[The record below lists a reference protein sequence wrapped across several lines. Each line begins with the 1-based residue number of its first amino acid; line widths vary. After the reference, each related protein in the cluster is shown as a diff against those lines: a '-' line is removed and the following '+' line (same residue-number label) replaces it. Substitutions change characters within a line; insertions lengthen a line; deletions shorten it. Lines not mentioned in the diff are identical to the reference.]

1 MEKVGPRKI
10 LRAPALRRGRE
21 IVPLSDRVK
30 LERVLGLTVTCNAAL
45 DCDPQTSIVSYPA
58 GCVIVLYNVR
68 KNKQC
73 HILSA
78 SKKTITCLAFSWD
91 GKYLVTGECGHQPH
105 VRVWDVQDCNQVA
118 EFSGHKYG
126 INCVAFSPNLK
137 YVVSV
142 GTQHDMIVNVWEWKS
157 NVKIASNKVS
167 CKVKAVSFASNGNY
181 FVTVGNRHVK
191 FWYLEYS
198 RSTKYKLEPVP
209 LMGRSAILGDQ
220 RNNYFCDVSCGRGEM
235 ADSTYAITKS
245 GLLCEFNSRRL
256 LDKWVELRTSSA
268 NCICVGEDYI
278 FIGCA
283 EGIVRCFNPF
293 NLQFL
298 CTLPRPH
305 YLGVDIDKG
314 LHGRQL
320 NLPTTGAKFPN
331 AVAITLD
338 EKNKKITCIYN
349 DHSMYVW
356 DIKDMKKI
364 GKIQSFLYHSACIW
378 GVETY
383 PDVIN
388 SKSVLPRGT
397 FLTCSSDDTIRIWNL
412 ENNLS
417 PETFYQRNI
426 YSFELLKMIYTDSE
440 LTYLCDLDFSPS
452 GSNDKVDT
460 TYDGKNGVRCLR
472 ISPDGQHLAAGD
484 RSGNIRIY
492 DLQHMEELCK
502 IEAHDAEVLCLEY
515 SKPFGTDYRYLAS
528 ASRDRLIHVFDV
540 NQDYGFQQTLDDH
553 SSSITAV
560 RFVQNHNQ
568 LQMISCAADKSIIFR
583 RAQFTPQ
590 LSFVREHHVVGK
602 TTLYDM
608 EVDSHQRHV
617 LTACQDRN
625 IRVYNV
631 NGGKHSRCFR
641 GSQGEDGTL
650 IKVVLDPSG
659 MYLATSC
666 TDKCLYIYDFFSG
679 ECLASMFGHSELVT
693 GLKFTNCGRY
703 LISVSGDGCIFLWKL
718 PLELTQAMLNRQMCI
733 DSSLPNLLQDNN
745 RKTAVAV
752 TKPIQVVEKLDEK
765 NEIPLLPTQLVEQND
780 EFSPKYRFSMGQLPS
795 WAKKQMLDE
804 SNNDASK
811 SEQQSQQTL
820 QPRGRWA
827 QRLDEGGLVVRS
839 YLNSDSVIP
848 YPNLQ
853 ENSQMGNMD
862 FNENTNQY
870 LNEEDSFTVCP
881 KSLQEIQTEKFP
893 EISNGHNNYYH
904 NQNKHHPTND
914 KQEIIG
920 SRAQTD
926 SSSTSSLQLEDV
938 EAEDERSDM
947 EILEGD
953 EILYY
958 PESYTSEMSD
968 GSFRICASNDEQV
981 HLKRQKKLE
990 KLNIIPNINIQEAE
1004 NHSDDDEPDTPVDND
1019 RTFAVLNM
1027 STENL
1032 DKLGQREQF
1041 MKSNYESLEK
1051 NSDSEAERET
1061 DERNPSLLPR
1071 YSISARFLAKSLQ
1084 TIPRRSNDI
1093 NSNEFQLEY
1102 QSNLSSTKKREE
1114 LNKALGE
1121 ARKKLETLGWRGGLS
1136 SSKSISDLHNIP
1148 NKDLHLSVYS
1158 KEKKDASK
1166 GNIRRAASLNDL
1178 SIMSSP
1184 KILPPASPSKTA
1196 QISAPLW
1203 DQADKSSE
1211 ELFKTHTPKKKIKS
1225 LQTTTTTTSIS
1236 NRKLLRSSSMSS
1248 LAPITPKLQPV
1259 ISKNYTRDKNIS
1271 RTNINPLVR
1280 ASSSSNIST
1289 SPKVNS
1295 SSFPSNKYINNLS
1308 ICKSSSDSSSSDNSP
1323 VEIKRSLPPTPSI
1336 LPREKSLN
1344 IGELTKKKLSSRE
1357 IKHGNVFSNSTVLT
1371 HSKSEWD
1378 LSKSQDRRLSSGR
1391 LILDKLDTSNRKKR
1405 ISDDDI
1411 DTRSNLR
1418 TVRSIDVSSVPLT
1431 QELCEKI
1438 AEELKEVTMYSMQ
1451 IFERLTMDT
1460 TLSSNEKSSMTTILA
1475 QGVWQAQQNLRPAVP
1490 PLPVWS
1496 STTKTLELSY
1506 QNSCRTSSQS
1516 LDERINNSAIQQ
1528 EPLNAILLLQEYSD
1542 KLLSLVEQRI
1552 SNSGQKSS

>member
-1 MEKVGPRKI
+1 MEKIGPRKV

-21 IVPLSDRVK
+21 IIPLSDRVK
-30 LERVLGLTVTCNAAL
+30 LERVLGLTVSCNAAL
-45 DCDPQTSIVSYPA
+45 DCDPITSIVAYPA

-68 KNKQC
+68 KNRQC

-167 CKVKAVSFASNGNY
+167 CKVKAISFASSGNY

-220 RNNYFCDVSCGRGEM
+220 RNNYFCDVSCGRSEM

-268 NCICVGEDYI
+268 NCISVGKDYI

-305 YLGVDIDKG
+305 YLGIDIDKG

-320 NLPTTGAKFPN
+320 NPPASGARFPN
-331 AVAITLD
+331 AIAISLD
-338 EKNKKITCIYN
+338 EKNKKVTCIYN
-349 DHSMYVW
+349 DHSLYIW

-383 PDVIN
+383 PDVSST
-388 SKSVLPRGT
+388 SKNVLPKGT
-397 FLTCSSDDTIRIWNL
+397 FLTCSSDDTIRIWNF

-426 YSFELLKMIYTDSE
+426 YSFDLLKMIYTDLE
-440 LTYLCDLDFSPS
+440 LTYLCDTDFSPS

-492 DLQHMEELCK
+492 DLQQMEELCK

-515 SKPFGTDYRYLAS
+515 SKPFGNCRYLAS

-560 RFVQNHNQ
+560 RFVQNHSQ

-590 LSFVREHHVVGK
+590 LNFVREHHVVGK

-608 EVDSHQRHV
+608 EVDSQQRHV

-631 NGGKHSRCFR
+631 NGGKHTRCFR

-718 PLELTQAMLNRQMCI
+718 PIELTQAMQSRQMCI
-733 DSSLPNLLQDNN
+733 DSLPNLSQDNN
-745 RKTAVAV
+745 RKTAIAI
-752 TKPIQVVEKLDEK
+752 TKPVQVVEKLDEK
-765 NEIPLLPTQLVEQND
+765 SEVPFLPSQLIEPND

-804 SNNDASK
+804 SKNDVSK
-811 SEQQSQQTL
+811 SDQQSQQIL

-848 YPNLQ
+848 YPNIQ
-853 ENSQMGNMD
+853 ENSQVENTD
-862 FNENTNQY
+862 FNEDTNQY
-870 LNEEDSFTVCP
+870 LNDDDNFCVCP
-881 KSLQEIQTEKFP
+881 ESIEEIQMEKFP
-893 EISNGHNNYYH
+893 QISNGHVNLYH
-904 NQNKHHPTND
+904 DQNKHHSSHE
-914 KQEIIG
+914 KQELHT
-920 SRAQTD
+920 SRVQTD

-938 EAEDERSDM
+938 EAEDERSDA
-947 EILEGD
+947 EILDGD

-958 PESYTSEMSD
+958 PESYNSEMNDS
-968 GSFRICASNDEQV
+968 SFRICATNSEQM
-981 HLKRQKKLE
+981 HLKDQKKLE
-990 KLNIIPNINIQEAE
+990 KLTVIPNININIQEPE
-1004 NHSDDDEPDTPVDND
+1004 THSDEDEPSTPVDND
-1019 RTFAVLNM
+1019 RTFAILNM

-1051 NSDSEAERET
+1051 NSDSDTERDF
-1061 DERNPSLLPR
+1061 DEKSHSLLPR

-1084 TIPRRSNDI
+1084 TIPRRSNDM
-1093 NSNEFQLEY
+1093 NSSQSHLEH
-1102 QSNLSSTKKREE
+1102 QSNLLSSKKREE

-1148 NKDLHLSVYS
+1148 NKELHFSVFS
-1158 KEKKDASK
+1158 KERKEGLK
-1166 GNIRRAASLNDL
+1166 GDIRRASSLNDL
-1178 SIMSSP
+1178 SIISSSR
-1184 KILPPASPSKTA
+1184 ILPTSPLKTPK
-1196 QISAPLW
+1196 ISAPLW
-1203 DQADKSSE
+1203 DQMDTKTTEEISKPHNQRKKVKSMQ
-1211 ELFKTHTPKKKIKS
+1211 TV
-1225 LQTTTTTTSIS
+1225 TTTIS
-1236 NRKLLRSSSMSS
+1236 NKKLSRSASMSS
-1248 LAPITPKLQPV
+1248 LQPLSPKLQPV
-1259 ISKNYTRDKNIS
+1259 GSKTYMREKVIS
-1271 RTNINPLVR
+1271 RTNYNPLVR
-1280 ASSSSNIST
+1280 ASSSSNIIT
-1289 SPKVNS
+1289 SIKVNS
-1295 SSFPSNKYINNLS
+1295 STFPSNKCVSNLNIS
-1308 ICKSSSDSSSSDNSP
+1308 KSSSDSSSSDNSP
-1323 VEIKRSLPPTPSI
+1323 IEVKRSLPPTPSP
-1336 LPREKSLN
+1336 LPRQKSLA
-1344 IGELTKKKLSSRE
+1344 IGEVTKNKLPSRE
-1357 IKHGNVFSNSTVLT
+1357 TKYANSGILS

-1378 LSKSQDRRLSSGR
+1378 ITKAHQERRHSSGR
-1391 LILDKLDTSNRKKR
+1391 LILDKLDVSNRKKQT
-1405 ISDDDI
+1405 INNVTD
-1411 DTRSNLR
+1411 SNYAR
-1418 TVRSIDVSSVPLT
+1418 NNSATVRSLDVSSVPLT

-1451 IFERLTMDT
+1451 VFQRLSMDT
-1460 TLSSNEKSSMTTILA
+1460 TISSSEKSAMTTILA

-1490 PLPVWS
+1490 PFPMWS
-1496 STTKTLELSY
+1496 SSSKTLELSY
-1506 QNSCRTSSQS
+1506 QNSYRTSSQS
-1516 LDERINNSAIQQ
+1516 SDERLSSPAIQQ
-1528 EPLNAILLLQEYSD
+1528 EPFNAILLLQEYSD

-1552 SNSGQKSS
+1552 GNSGQKSS